1 MSRLCSD
8 NHNSCINNINS
19 KYKIK
24 ITKYKPVDKLYNIT
38 LTNQVKE
45 VVYLY
50 KTIPSLLL
58 TKRKRILKIQSI
70 KVLKN
75 VLHSFDEISPL

>member
-19 KYKIK
+19 
-24 ITKYKPVDKLYNIT
+24 KYKPVDKLYNIT

-58 TKRKRILKIQSI
+58 TKEENIKDTKYKSI
-70 KVLKN
+70 KKCPP
-75 VLHSFDEISPL
+75 FF